1 MRKAVLATALFLA
14 SATTMAADNGIYL
27 GASLGQANI
36 DIDTVNAPRIDGD
49 DTGFKFIAGLRPL
62 DWFAVEASYVN
73 FGEVEQTRGTGLGQT
88 RLATESDG
96 ISAFGVFFLPV
107 GPVDLFAKGG
117 LISFDTNIDVDGLG
131 TIYQEDGTDLA
142 YGVGVQ
148 FRLLSLGIR
157 AEYEKFDIDDVD
169 DANMLS
175 IGVTYTFL

>member
-14 SATTMAADNGIYL
+14 SAAAMAADDGIYL

-36 DIDTVNAPRIDGD
+36 DINNINAPRIDGD
-49 DTGFKFIAGLRPL
+49 DTGFKFIVGLRPL
-62 DWFAVEASYVN
+62 DWFGVEASYVN
-73 FGEVEQTRGTGLGQT
+73 FGEVEQG
-88 RLATESDG
+88 RLAAEGDG

-107 GPVDLFAKGG
+107 GPIDLFAKGG
-117 LISFDTNIDVDGLG
+117 LISFTTNIDRDGIG
-131 TIYQEDGTDLA
+131 TIYREDGTDLA
-142 YGVGVQ
+142 YGVGAQ

-157 AEYEKFDIDDVD
+157 AEYEKFDIDDTR

>member
-14 SATTMAADNGIYL
+14 SAATMAADNGIYL
-27 GASLGQANI
+27 GASLGKANI
-36 DIDTVNAPRIDGD
+36 DIDTINAPRIDGD
-49 DTGFKFIAGLRPL
+49 DTGFKFLAGLRPL

-73 FGEVEQTRGTGLGQT
+73 FGEVEQG

-96 ISAFGVFFLPV
+96 ISAFGVFFVPV
-107 GPVDLFAKGG
+107 GPVDFFAKGG
-117 LISFDTNIDVDGLG
+117 LISFDTNIDVDGIG